1 MWFAFPSHNRQSIM
15 SSECRG
21 THGSPR
27 RRTACWPAFV
37 VLGLLGGFGTADTH
51 AQATVPAATFG
62 NPVSIAVGGGPLTA
76 MVAADVNTDNKPDL
90 IALWPGQGAVAVM
103 MQSKKGAFGTPFF
116 QGVTGG
122 DIPQTTTVA
131 DVNGDGKPDVVT
143 GNNPGDGGN
152 FGAPCSISIT
162 PGDGKGDF
170 YYYPNGHTYPGSR
183 SFDPWSV
190 AVSDVN
196 GDGKPDII
204 TGGGAVVSVWLQGTS
219 WGYWGYAEYLIPAQP
234 GFLYTKVA
242 VGDVNSDGK
251 PDIVAAAGTEVDVL
265 LNTGSGTFAAAQPYG
280 VAAGSIAVAL
290 GDVNGDGT
298 LDIVTTG
305 STSSVSVLMGN
316 GDGTFGAVQNYAVA
330 GTPSSVALGDFNA
343 DGTLDIVATSGTELD
358 VLLNN
363 GDGTF
368 GAAQA
373 VGPAGSSVVVADFN
387 NDGLPDL
394 AQVDGSGTSVD
405 VLLNT
410 STPPSG
416 GGGGKGKG
424 HK

>member
-1 MWFAFPSHNRQSIM
+1 VSAGARRFVRQ
-15 SSECRG
+15 R
-21 THGSPR
+21 
-27 RRTACWPAFV
+27 AAWWPAV
-37 VLGLLGGFGTADTH
+37 VALGLLGGFATPPTH
-51 AQATVPAATFG
+51 AQATVAAASFG
-62 NPVSIAVGGGPLTA
+62 NPVSIAVGSPLTA
-76 MVAADVNTDNKPDL
+76 MVTADVNLDNKPDL
-90 IALWPGQGAVAVM
+90 IALYPGQAAVAVM
-103 MQSKKGAFGTPFF
+103 MQSKKGAFGTPIWG
-116 QGVTGG
+116 GVTGG
-122 DIPQTTTVA
+122 DIPQTLAVA

-170 YYYPNGHTYPGSR
+170 YYYPNGHTYELPSY
-183 SFDPWSV
+183 FDPWSV

-196 GDGKPDII
+196 ADGKPDLIV
-204 TGGGAVVSVWLQGTS
+204 GGGAEVEVWTYWYSDQYGTH
-219 WGYWGYAEYLIPAQP
+219 WAVAEYPIPVAP

-242 VGDVNSDGK
+242 VGDVNGDGK
-251 PDIVAAAGTEVDVL
+251 PDIVATDYTQVDVL
-265 LNTGSGTFAAAQPYG
+265 LNAGSGTFAAAQPYG

-290 GDVNGDGT
+290 GDVNGDGK

-305 STSSVSVLMGN
+305 SNSSVSVLMGN

-330 GTPSSVALGDFNA
+330 GTPNSIALGDFNA
-343 DGTLDIVATSGTELD
+343 DGKLDIVTTGTEID

-368 GAAQA
+368 AAAYA

-394 AQVDGSGTSVD
+394 AQIDGSGTSVD

-410 STPPSG
+410 SPSTTG
-416 GGGGKGKG
+416 GKG